1 ETRCYVRAQRF
12 RTPRARSRFRLK
24 SNVCLQASNESRA
37 LAKNVFAAADVPEM
51 RSARLRERART
62 IRQLAIVVRMR
73 ALRNRIH
80 ASAASVTVEFANRRI
95 LAVIMLGPDGMAID
109 AIPPLNQTALLK
121 AIIESSDDAI
131 ISKNLHGIVTPWNGG
146 AE

>member
-1 ETRCYVRAQRF
+1 
-12 RTPRARSRFRLK
+12 
-24 SNVCLQASNESRA
+24 
-37 LAKNVFAAADVPEM
+37 M

-80 ASAASVTVEFANRRI
+80 TSAASVTVEFANRRI

-131 ISKNLHGIVTPWNGG
+131 ISKNLDGIVTSWNGG
-146 AE
+146 AERMFGWTSAETLGRSIRLIIPPDHQDEEDTVL